1 HSDYGNQGMTLPLHP
16 LCTLFPRLEGREFD
30 TLVDDIRSNGL
41 REPIITHEGMIL
53 DGGNRAAACAAAG
66 VDPRYEQFAG
76 GNLVTF
82 VLSANLHRRHL
93 SPGQAAAI
101 VASAQDWANAQTVGN
116 PQLRNVAQLDT
127 AKDRAEISG
136 ASHRTQQSADK
147 VAKADPELAR
157 RVAHGEVSLPAAVAQ
172 VENKPIKPP
181 KPKLLSEE
189 ESARILADNAE
200 LRERMQEIASG
211 AQEAIADN
219 ESMAKIFDADDR
231 LCAALEEIKRLKAEV
246 DSLKWQL
253 NGAINKGNDA
263 IRRLKSAM
271 AKIEKLEKQ
280 AKAAGIAA

>member
-1 HSDYGNQGMTLPLHP
+1 MTLPLHP

-93 SPGQAAAI
+93 SHGQAAAI

-116 PQLRNVAQLDT
+116 PNYATLRNWTRQ
-127 AKDRAEISG
+127 KDRAEISG

-147 VAKADPELAR
+147 VAKADPELAKK
-157 RVAHGEVSLPAAVAQ
+157 VAHGEVSLPAAVAQ

-189 ESARILADNAE
+189 ESARIRRTTQR

-219 ESMAKIFDADDR
+219 ESMAKILMRTIAFVQRWKKSRDS
-231 LCAALEEIKRLKAEV
+231 KAEV
-246 DSLKWQL
+246 DSLKWQ
-253 NGAINKGNDA
+253 
-263 IRRLKSAM
+263 
-271 AKIEKLEKQ
+271 
-280 AKAAGIAA
+280 

>member
-1 HSDYGNQGMTLPLHP
+1 M
-16 LCTLFPRLEGREFD
+16 
-30 TLVDDIRSNGL
+30 
-41 REPIITHEGMIL
+41 
-53 DGGNRAAACAAAG
+53 
-66 VDPRYEQFAG
+66 
-76 GNLVTF
+76 
-82 VLSANLHRRHL
+82 
-93 SPGQAAAI
+93 
-101 VASAQDWANAQTVGN
+101 
-116 PQLRNVAQLDT
+116 
-127 AKDRAEISG
+127 
-136 ASHRTQQSADK
+136 
-147 VAKADPELAR
+147 
-157 RVAHGEVSLPAAVAQ
+157 
-172 VENKPIKPP
+172 ENKPIKPP

>member
-1 HSDYGNQGMTLPLHP
+1 MRCCRCRS
-16 LCTLFPRLEGREFD
+16 E
-30 TLVDDIRSNGL
+30 IRAICWRQS
-41 REPIITHEGMIL
+41 
-53 DGGNRAAACAAAG
+53 
-66 VDPRYEQFAG
+66 
-76 GNLVTF
+76 VTF
-82 VLSANLHRRHL
+82 TLSANLHRRHL

-101 VASAQDWANAQTVGN
+101 VASAQDWANAQTVETPN
-116 PQLRNVAQLDT
+116 YATLRNWTRQKIGPKFPDEQVIGRSSPPT
-127 AKDRAEISG
+127 
-136 ASHRTQQSADK
+136 K
-147 VAKADPELAR
+147 VKADPELAR

>member
-1 HSDYGNQGMTLPLHP
+1 MTTQLARYDAARTALQIASS
-16 LCTLFPRLEGREFD
+16 
-30 TLVDDIRSNGL
+30 VDEVKDIRDKAEAMAAYARQAQDTDLIKWATEIKVRAERKAGQMLTEMPKATGTKAQLAGRSS
-41 REPIITHEGMIL
+41 
-53 DGGNRAAACAAAG
+53 GGHIVVPPENVAKTLSEIGVTKNESSRWQKLAAVPDEQFEQAVTAAKEVAGEVTTAAMLRAAKAI
-66 VDPRYEQFAG
+66 E
-76 GNLVTF
+76 
-82 VLSANLHRRHL
+82 
-93 SPGQAAAI
+93 SPATPAEE
-101 VASAQDWANAQTVGN
+101 N
-116 PQLRNVAQLDT
+116 PKT
-127 AKDRAEISG
+127 
-136 ASHRTQQSADK
+136 
-147 VAKADPELAR
+147 
-157 RVAHGEVSLPAAVAQ
+157 
-172 VENKPIKPP
+172 P

-231 LCAALEEIKRLKAEV
+231 LAATLEEIKRLKAEV